1 MAFAGDEDP
10 SAVRVKV
17 KFTGALFARFTEA
30 GEKAQDTPT
39 SKGAEHVKATALL
52 ILLSGASV
60 NAEVACWPAVSVKE
74 EELGL
79 KEKSGTIRFR
89 AAPELACA

>member
-39 SKGAEHVKATALL
+39 RRGLEHVKATALL
-52 ILLSGASV
+52 IVLRGVSV
-60 NAEVACWPAVSVKE
+60 NVEVAC
-74 EELGL
+74 
-79 KEKSGTIRFR
+79 
-89 AAPELACA
+89 